1 MAPSHFCPITAKKR
15 ANMTINQKLFEK
27 FSEDQL
33 VTMHEAG
40 AEVLECYRVLAK
52 AKSNTVAEVLKN
64 RGEFLEWDHFPKGD
78 VVDWETHSQFY
89 YHAHPKKQRPDEHG
103 HFHTFMRYKGMGKN
117 QKPMDLQFPQEENKD
132 RIGTHLIAI
141 SMDNKG
147 FPIKLFTT
155 NRWVTDETWYQGV
168 DVIGMLDDF
177 EIDHTYPSWAT
188 NRWLTGM
195 VLLFRP
201 QIEELILK
209 RDKKIIMWQKKY
221 PKEDIFEDRDL
232 EVTSETSVSV
242 EDQIRGL
249 EKALGVDS

>member
-1 MAPSHFCPITAKKR
+1 
-15 ANMTINQKLFEK
+15 MTINPKLFEK

-33 VTMHEAG
+33 ITMHEAG

-52 AKSNTVAEVLKN
+52 AKTNTVAEVLKN
-64 RGEFLEWDHFPKGD
+64 QGEFLEWDHFPKGD

-89 YHAHPKKQRPDEHG
+89 YHAHPKKARPGEHG
-103 HFHTFMRYKGMGKN
+103 HFHTFMRYKGMAK
-117 QKPMDLQFPQEENKD
+117 KLKAMKLDFPQEKNKD
-132 RIGTHLIAI
+132 RIGTHLIGI

-155 NRWVTDETWYQGV
+155 NRWVTDETWYDGQ
-168 DVIGMLDDF
+168 DVISMLDDF

-195 VLLFRP
+195 VMLFRP
-201 QIEELILK
+201 QIEELIFK
-209 RDKKIIMWQKKY
+209 RDKKIKMWQKKH
-221 PKEDIFEDRDL
+221 PGKDVFEDRDL
-232 EVTSETSVSV
+232 EVTSEVKVSV
-242 EDQIRGL
+242 GEQIRGL